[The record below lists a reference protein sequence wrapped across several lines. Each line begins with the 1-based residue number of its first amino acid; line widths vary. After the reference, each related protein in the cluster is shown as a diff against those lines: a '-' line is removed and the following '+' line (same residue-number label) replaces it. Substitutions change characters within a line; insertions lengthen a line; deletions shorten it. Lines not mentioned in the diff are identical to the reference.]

1 MLESEPPPLE
11 LGSRPP
17 DVVLE
22 SYVVPSASL
31 RPPSVPKDA
40 PIIEHVVIRNIAP
53 APRHATTPPPA
64 PPPTVEMRAQ
74 KLVKQLETAGPG
86 LEAHIVEAILRL
98 GPDALP
104 VVTAAFP
111 GLLWFNR
118 RHPHRAVAR
127 GRDVSPVARTLVAF
141 GQAAVPSV
149 QRLMH
154 HRHPDVRFYATLV
167 AQDLAS
173 PVLVHDLAEAT
184 LDGDAG
190 IRDVAAA
197 ALIGLGPEAA
207 GQACGSIR
215 RALQAGMLARAHTSF
230 AVAALARLRDPR
242 SPPVLIPLLEPDDPE
257 INDLTIRALAMITG
271 QTLARDVKAWRKWW
285 EKNRH
290 RPRVEWLIDSL
301 ERGHFSI
308 YEFVCDEVAG
318 LVGQPL
324 GEADVD
330 DTKERK
336 RIAKA
341 YRALCKA
348 K

>member
-1 MLESEPPPLE
+1 M
-11 LGSRPP
+11 
-17 DVVLE
+17 LE

-40 PIIEHVVIRNIAP
+40 PIVETIRVRDIAP

-64 PPPTVEMRAQ
+64 PAPTVEMRAQ
-74 KLVKQLETAGPG
+74 RLVKQLETVGPG
-86 LEAHIVEAILRL
+86 LEAHIVQALLKL

-104 VVTAAFP
+104 IVTQAFP

-141 GQAAVPSV
+141 GAAAVPSV

-190 IRDVAAA
+190 VREVAAA
-197 ALIGLGPEAA
+197 ALIGLGPEPVA
-207 GQACGSIR
+207 QACGSIR
-215 RALQAGMLARAHTSF
+215 KALGAGMLSREHTSY
-230 AVAALARLRDPR
+230 AVAALARMRDPKCPR
-242 SPPVLIPLLEPDDPE
+242 VLVPLLAPSDPE
-257 INDLTIRALAMITG
+257 INDLTLRALAMITG
-271 QTLARDVKAWRKWW
+271 QTFGRDVKAWQRWL
-285 EKNRH
+285 EKHEH

-301 ERGHFSI
+301 ERGHYSI
-308 YEFVCDEVAG
+308 YDFVGDELETLTG
-318 LVGQPL
+318 ERL

-330 DTKERK
+330 APRERK
-336 RIAKA
+336 RLAKA
-341 YRALCKA
+341 YRAFWKG